1 VAGGEGRLGVDDRRE
16 GLGDAIQPRVVGALD
31 AASSSRSI
39 ERAMFAPR
47 SQRMAPSWR
56 APSTPMATSAR
67 RWRARVR
74 SGAPGAI
81 VRLR

>member
-1 VAGGEGRLGVDDRRE
+1 VLVELVDGAGGVLVEVDRA
-16 GLGDAIQPRVVGALD
+16 GDV
-31 AASSSRSI
+31 
-39 ERAMFAPR
+39 FAPR
-47 SQRMAPSWR
+47 WQRMAPSWR